1 MRARAFLHEAE
12 NEANHRHRVGARI
25 LFCLFLM
32 VLVGGCEQ
40 PNTKVSEPTAGDRI
54 KVVASIYPL
63 ADFVRAVGGDR
74 VEVVTLLPPAASP
87 HVYSP
92 SPRDLARF
100 RGAVLFVQIGL
111 GFEFWSAQLA
121 RAGAGEDLIE
131 VETSEGVDVI
141 HETGHDGAHGH
152 AMGNP
157 HIWLDPIIAM
167 HQVRAI
173 RDALA
178 GLDPDHREIYF
189 RNAAA
194 YLGDLEGL
202 DEEIREAVNGFARKS
217 FVAIHPSWT
226 YFAERYGLFEAGVIE
241 PSPGREPTPVE
252 MMKIVRQVRES
263 SAKVVFAE
271 PQLNPKAAHVLA
283 KEVGAQVLTLDP
295 IGSPDVEER
304 STYLKLMRY
313 NLDVMRRGMQAP

>member
-1 MRARAFLHEAE
+1 MPHKDKTD
-12 NEANHRHRVGARI
+12 ANALRRSCALMLCCLVPVI
-25 LFCLFLM
+25 LGL
-32 VLVGGCEQ
+32 GCDQ
-40 PNTKVSEPTAGDRI
+40 PTESLSKSDGSDRGDRI
-54 KVVASIYPL
+54 RVVASIFPL
-63 ADFVRAVGGDR
+63 ADFVRNVGGDH

-92 SPRDLARF
+92 SPRDLAQV
-100 RGAVLFVQIGL
+100 RGAVLFVKIGL

-131 VETSEGVDVI
+131 VETSRGADVLY
-141 HETGHDGAHGH
+141 EAGHNGAHDH

-157 HIWLDPIIAM
+157 HIWLDPVIAM

-178 GLDPDHREIYF
+178 GLDPDHRELYD

-194 YLGDLEGL
+194 YLEELERL
-202 DEEIREAVNGFARKS
+202 DEEIRYTVNGFARKS

-252 MMKIVRQVRES
+252 MMKIVQQVRES
-263 SAKVVFAE
+263 GVRVIFAE

-283 KEVGAQVLTLDP
+283 DEVGAAVLTLDP
-295 IGSPDVEER
+295 IGSPDVKDR
-304 STYLKLMRY
+304 SSYLKLMRY
-313 NLDVMRRGMQAP
+313 NLEVMQRGMQAP